1 MDLATH
7 VIGNRL
13 QTLAPTAAPAVPAPA
28 PLPVAPVSV
37 APTPAPVVDEW
48 VVQLPVIPPV
58 ATPVVPAPVPTP
70 APVAPAPQPAPAPV
84 APPKVY
90 APQKG
95 RTPSPKAA
103 FDKLDKNDSGKL
115 SRAEMKR
122 ADSGVKKFDRN
133 GDKAVSEREFKMGQL
148 KQTSFAGLDRNR
160 DGVLKGQE
168 IERIVTPAGSPYDF
182 NRDAKV
188 TKQEFLKGREQDER
202 ATRPGEA
209 KRKEQATNR
218 HKRTNAIFKLADENR
233 DGVLKGAERKKFK
246 AYDTN
251 GNGAT
256 SRKEFGRGQAA
267 DRDCAEKGLRLE
279 GKTSENVAKRLR
291 QDRLGKKLSVPKPAP
306 YIDPAVVAK
315 LLGSPIE
322 NVKRSLPAIVKA
334 LRDAGITD
342 KASLIAAIAT
352 IRTEV
357 GSFMPIH
364 EYGGPG
370 YWANYNGRSDLGNRP
385 GTNDGVTYHG
395 RGFIQLTGR
404 ANYGTYGRAIG
415 ENLVKNPN
423 KALQPKVAAKVLV
436 EYFKGRG
443 IPQEARE
450 GDWLSVRKAVN
461 GGTNGWDTFRW
472 AVGQLKSNKSW
483 FKK

>member
-1 MDLATH
+1 LDLTTH

-13 QTLAPTAAPAVPAPA
+13 QTLAQPAAPAVPAPA
-28 PLPVAPVSV
+28 PAPMTVAP
-37 APTPAPVVDEW
+37 APAPVVDEW
-48 VVQLPVIPPV
+48 VVQLPLTPPV
-58 ATPVVPAPVPTP
+58 AIPVAPAPVPTP
-70 APVAPAPQPAPAPV
+70 VPVAPAPQPAPAPV

-90 APQKG
+90 APRKG
-95 RTPSPKAA
+95 RTASPKAA
-103 FDKLDKNDSGKL
+103 FDKLDKNDSGQL
-115 SRAEMKR
+115 SRAELTH
-122 ADSGVKKFDRN
+122 ADAGVKKFDRN
-133 GDKAVSEREFKMGQL
+133 GDKAVSEREFKMGRF
-148 KQTSFAGLDRNR
+148 KQASFAGLDRDR

-168 IERIVTPAGSPYDF
+168 IAQIVSPAGSPYDF
-182 NRDAKV
+182 NGDAQV
-188 TKQEFLKGREQDER
+188 TKKEFLKGREQDER
-202 ATRPGEA
+202 ATRPGPA
-209 KRKEQATNR
+209 KREEQAAKR
-218 HKRTNAIFKLADENR
+218 QKRTNAIFKLADENR
-233 DGVLKGAERKKFK
+233 DGVLKGAERRMFK
-246 AYDTN
+246 AYDAN
-251 GNGAT
+251 GNGVT

-267 DRDCAEKGLRLE
+267 DRERAEKGLRLE
-279 GKTSENVAKRLR
+279 GKTSESVAKRLR
-291 QDRLGKKLSVPKPAP
+291 QDRLGEKKAVPKPAP
-306 YIDPAVVAK
+306 FIDPTVVAK
-315 LLGSPIE
+315 LLGSPVE
-322 NVKRSLPAIVKA
+322 NVKRSLPAVVKA
-334 LRDAGITD
+334 LREAGITD

-364 EYGGPG
+364 EYGGPS

-385 GTNDGVTYHG
+385 GTNDGVVYHG

-423 KALQPKVAAKVLV
+423 KALQPRVAAKVLV

-450 GDWLSVRKAVN
+450 GDWLTVRKAVN

-472 AVGQLKSNKSW
+472 AVGQLKNNQSW